1 MFCVGLQVLKS
12 DNNLRNSDVEL
23 QQRSVEYLQLSTVAS
38 TDVLVSRWTSLAILI
53 QWQWKL
59 IFTQLNFA

>member
-1 MFCVGLQVLKS
+1 MFRVGLQVLKS

-59 IFTQLNFA
+59 ISTQLNFA